1 MDDDAPGAA
10 VADASTLTL
19 ADRPGGRRAGP
30 EGPAEPG
37 STSGDSRTRGQH
49 ALHVDEVERARGM
62 GLLLG
67 TMCFT
72 ALAWFTVLGGVPWLR
87 YSAMTAIGL
96 LGVVSLFVWRR
107 ARPGPGYVVLF
118 RVFSG
123 TAVLSSG
130 VIEYYIGVFS
140 PAPIAVSLGIS
151 FFGTGDDRRW
161 AVAGCL
167 VACAVYST
175 TALLIG
181 AGVIPDLGLIRGP
194 NSPLVVAF
202 ACVMV
207 PLVYLGTLRQALLTR
222 RTAIEAMAQVE
233 AATRVVQQR
242 EAQLAEANL
251 DLEKALEV
259 GGARK
264 LGRHTG
270 RSAGAWVLG
279 DVIGRGAMGEVYAA
293 RREDGRET
301 AAVKTLMAT
310 GDEQLARFRR
320 EAEIAMALRSPALVS
335 VFEVGALDGAVPY
348 LVMELLHGHDLAW
361 HLRKTGP
368 LDLRRSIAMCTQ
380 VAAGLRDAHA
390 AGIVHRD
397 IKPQNLFLHEPGG
410 APASWKI
417 LDFGVS
423 RLEGGGNTLTQNLL
437 VGTPAYMAP
446 EQARGRVADARSDL
460 FALGAVLYRALT
472 GQPPFRGDDTPA
484 ILFEVVYRGPRRPT
498 ELAPGLPRDID
509 LFLAIALAK
518 RPEQRFASATE
529 LAEALASIAGKGL
542 SPELRARGEIQ
553 LLDLP
558 WGGRAAKD

>member
-1 MDDDAPGAA
+1 MSQEVPGAG

-19 ADRPGGRRAGP
+19 ADRPGARRA
-30 EGPAEPG
+30 PG
-37 STSGDSRTRGQH
+37 DPGAISRDARAHGKH

-67 TMCFT
+67 TICVT
-72 ALAWFTVLGGVPWLR
+72 ALGWFTVLGGVPWLR
-87 YSAMTAIGL
+87 TSAMTSIIV
-96 LGVVSLFVWRR
+96 LGAVSLYVWRR
-107 ARPGPGYVVLF
+107 AKPGDGYFLLF
-118 RVFSG
+118 RIFTG
-123 TAVLSSG
+123 TAVVTSG
-130 VIEYYIGVFS
+130 IIEYYIGVFS

-194 NSPLVVAF
+194 NSPIVVAF
-202 ACVMV
+202 ACLMV
-207 PLVYLGTLRQALLTR
+207 PMVYLGTLRQALLSR

-233 AATRVVQQR
+233 AASRVVQQR

-251 DLEKALEV
+251 DLEKALDV

-270 RSAGAWVLG
+270 RAAGAWILG

-293 RREDGRET
+293 RDESRQAT

-310 GDEQLARFRR
+310 GNEQLARFRR
-320 EAEIAMALRSPALVS
+320 EAEIAMALRSPGLVS

-361 HLRKTGP
+361 HLRKARQ
-368 LDLRRSIAMCTQ
+368 LDLRRTIELCTQ
-380 VAAGLRDAHA
+380 VAAGLRDAHS

-397 IKPQNLFLHEPGG
+397 IKPQNLFHHEPADGG
-410 APASWKI
+410 PASWKI

-423 RLEGGGNTLTQNLL
+423 KLEGAGNTLTQNLL

-446 EQARGRVADARSDL
+446 EQARGKIADARSDL

-498 ELAPGLPRDID
+498 ELAPGLPHDVD

-518 RPEQRFASATE
+518 RPDERFASATE
-529 LAEALASIAGKGL
+529 LATALASIAGKGL
-542 SPELRARGEIQ
+542 SSELRARGEI
-553 LLDLP
+553 LLLGLP